1 MNPFTESNKSSDLYN
16 QIPDHCCR
24 RRKSFIG
31 HIQTKTKHKIGG
43 KENLNEEKQRLKK
56 FYCASG
62 SPLGTRKMYL
72 DLAIH
77 EGYFSGN
84 KVHLAVS

>member
-43 KENLNEEKQRLKK
+43 KENLNEEKRDLKN
-56 FYCASG
+56 SIV
-62 SPLGTRKMYL
+62 LQ
-72 DLAIH
+72 
-77 EGYFSGN
+77 
-84 KVHLAVS
+84 VHLWEQEKCTWI